1 MVSTWHEP
9 HVSGANSR
17 RAEGSASTAH
27 GATFSRSTGPLHA
40 ARLVGEA
47 LGEAIETLL
56 TWQARGRTR
65 RDLAGLNDQML
76 HDIGATRA
84 DVEREYRKP
93 FWRA

>member
-9 HVSGANSR
+9 
-17 RAEGSASTAH
+17 GSS
-27 GATFSRSTGPLHA
+27 GPLRA

-47 LGEAIETLL
+47 LGAAIETLL
-56 TWQARGRTR
+56 LWQSRGRAR
-65 RDLAGLNDQML
+65 RDLARLDDQML

>member
-1 MVSTWHEP
+1 MASTWHESRA
-9 HVSGANSR
+9 SGAR

-27 GATFSRSTGPLHA
+27 GASLSRSSGPLRA
-40 ARLVGEA
+40 VRLVGEA

-56 TWQARGRTR
+56 LWQARGRAR
-65 RDLAGLNDQML
+65 RDLAGLNDYML

-93 FWRA
+93 FWRT